1 MNIMIPVLV
10 FGSVLM
16 LSLALRAILEP
27 RIVGRRL
34 ARLGTSSQAAVVEGA
49 SLVHGIDRG
58 LSGIFARI
66 GKGREGGDI
75 SRLRTRLQHAGYRR
89 PSASKIYYGI
99 RLTLALGV
107 PAVVALL
114 P

>member
-34 ARLGTSSQAAVVEGA
+34 ARLGTSPQAAELEGE

-75 SRLRTRLQHAGYRR
+75 SRLRTRLR
-89 PSASKIYYGI
+89 PSGR
-99 RLTLALGV
+99 RLSAPFGSRR
-107 PAVVALL
+107 
-114 P
+114 